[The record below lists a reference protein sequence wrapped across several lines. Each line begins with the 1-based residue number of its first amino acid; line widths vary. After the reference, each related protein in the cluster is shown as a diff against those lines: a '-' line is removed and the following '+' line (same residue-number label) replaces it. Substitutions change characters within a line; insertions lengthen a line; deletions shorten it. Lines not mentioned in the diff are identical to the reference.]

1 MPLTVRRVLS
11 VVFLILAPL
20 ALPIQNL
27 LAEEHAVSL
36 SQLHQ
41 TLLDSAK
48 TRQDNVE
55 AIQRFFASKLVKE
68 NLSGRIMNFSKV
80 EKAVPLLSDD
90 ELGRLA
96 SRCRQVETDIA
107 AGSLTNE
114 QITYI
119 LIALA
124 TAVVILVIVVA

>member
-1 MPLTVRRVLS
+1 MSLTVRRVLS